1 MRHWTRMAAAAL
13 ALCGPCAAVQAD
25 TLRIDPNAAYSAT
38 RVIENDKTRIEQRYF
53 QHSGTVN
60 RMESELRG
68 EQSIMILR
76 ADRKLMWTVLPSK
89 RMVMELTFDSGAVPG
104 DGPELPSHDHWVD
117 VRELGREAVH
127 GVPATKY
134 FVAAADDD
142 GSRTQGHVWISDH
155 GIPVRMDL
163 ASGKQRTH
171 MELRDL
177 AVGPQPASLFEPPA
191 DYQKFA
197 VAGGAG
203 NVMQNIKGMRVGG
216 PGAAKASPPPSSTES
231 AAVAVDGE
239 PGFVEE
245 LATESVEDV
254 KQTTRDEVRGSV
266 RETVKKGLR
275 DLFPL
280 K

>member
-1 MRHWTRMAAAAL
+1 MKDWTLLVAAAL
-13 ALCGPCAAVQAD
+13 AVCWPCAAVQAD
-25 TLRIDPNAAYSAT
+25 VLRIDPDAAYSAT

-53 QHSGTVN
+53 QQSVTVH
-60 RMESELRG
+60 RMETELRG

-76 ADRKLMWTVLPSK
+76 GDRNLMWTIMPSK
-89 RMVMELTFDSGAVPG
+89 RMVMELTLDGGTVPN
-104 DGPELPSHDHWVD
+104 DGPELPDYDHWVE
-117 VRELGREAVH
+117 VKEVGSEAVH

-134 FVAAADDD
+134 YVASSDDD
-142 GSRTQGHVWISDH
+142 GTRMQGHVWVSDH
-155 GIPVRMDL
+155 GIPVRMEL

-177 AVGPQPASLFEPPA
+177 AVAPQPASLFEPPA

-197 VAGGAG
+197 VTGGAG
-203 NVMQNIKGMRVGG
+203 NVLQNIKGTRVGG
-216 PGAAKASPPPSSTES
+216 PGAARAGPPPAPTA
-231 AAVAVDGE
+231 AAVVAADGE

-254 KQTTRDEVRGSV
+254 KQTTKDEVRGSV

-275 DLFPL
+275 ELFPI

>member
-1 MRHWTRMAAAAL
+1 MRHWTRMGAAAL

-25 TLRIDPNAAYSAT
+25 TLRIDPDAAYSAT

-53 QHSGTVN
+53 QRSATVN

-76 ADRKLMWTVLPSK
+76 ADRNLMWTVLPSK
-89 RMVMELTFDSGAVPG
+89 RMVMELTLDSGAVPG
-104 DGPELPSHDHWVD
+104 DGTELPSHDYWVD
-117 VRELGREAVH
+117 VKELGREAVH

-134 FVAAADDD
+134 FVAAADED
-142 GSRTQGHVWISDH
+142 GSRMQGHVWISDH

-163 ASGKQRTH
+163 TSGKQRTH

-197 VAGGAG
+197 VAGGALP
-203 NVMQNIKGMRVGG
+203 NIKGVRTGG
-216 PGAAKASPPPSSTES
+216 PGAARDAPPPADEPGQ
-231 AAVAVDGE
+231 AAEGE
-239 PGFVEE
+239 PGFAEE
-245 LATESVEDV
+245 LAVESAEEA
-254 KQTTRDEVRGSV
+254 KQATRESV

-275 DLFPL
+275 GLIPGT
-280 K
+280 

>member
-1 MRHWTRMAAAAL
+1 MKHWIGLTAAAFAV
-13 ALCGPCAAVQAD
+13 CVPCVTAQAD
-25 TLRIDPNAAYSAT
+25 TLRIDPHVAYSAT

-53 QHSGTVN
+53 QRDATVQ

-68 EQSIMILR
+68 EQSIIILR
-76 ADRKLMWTVLPSK
+76 ADRKLMWTVMPSK
-89 RMVMELTFDSGAVPG
+89 RMVMEMSFDGAAAPG
-104 DGPELPSHDHWVD
+104 DAAELPGYDHWVD

-134 FVAAADDD
+134 FVASADEE
-142 GSRTQGHVWISDH
+142 GGRMQGHVWISDH

-163 ASGKQRTH
+163 SSGQRRTH

-177 AVGPQPASLFEPPA
+177 AVGPQAASLFEPPA
-191 DYQKFA
+191 DYRTFA
-197 VAGGAG
+197 VAGGVLP
-203 NVMQNIKGMRVGG
+203 NLKGVRQGG
-216 PGAAKASPPPSSTES
+216 PGAARSGPSPATEPGP
-231 AAVAVDGE
+231 AVEGE

-245 LATESVEDV
+245 LATESVEEA
-254 KQTTRDEVRGSV
+254 KQATKDEVRGSV
-266 RETVKKGLR
+266 REAVKKGLR